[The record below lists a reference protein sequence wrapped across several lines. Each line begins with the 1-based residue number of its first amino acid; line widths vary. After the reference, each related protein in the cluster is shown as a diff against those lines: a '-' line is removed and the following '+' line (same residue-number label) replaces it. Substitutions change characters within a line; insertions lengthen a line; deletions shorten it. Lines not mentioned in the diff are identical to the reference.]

1 MGGRVASVDH
11 HQITQISPFPS
22 LFASNTT
29 TQAMSAPPSPT
40 LSDSELL
47 EGLEE
52 KFDLGKERERR
63 LAALKEQS
71 DKAKRLQETEYG
83 RVVTYGDEKK
93 LIERMS

>member
-1 MGGRVASVDH
+1 MSR
-11 HQITQISPFPS
+11 PS
-22 LFASNTT
+22 
-29 TQAMSAPPSPT
+29 SPT

-52 KFDLGKERERR
+52 KFDFGKERERR

-71 DKAKRLQETEYG
+71 DKAKRLRETEYG